1 MLKLL
6 KATAT
11 DLCMRMLPVM
21 SLMVDVLV
29 AGGDSPR
36 NYSGRWCSLLQRS
49 VMCLVPSVDV
59 FPHVL

>member
-1 MLKLL
+1 VLELL
-6 KATAT
+6 EATAT
-11 DLCMRMLPVM
+11 DLCMWLLPVM

-36 NYSGRWCSLLQRS
+36 NYSVRWCSLLQCS
-49 VMCLVPSVDV
+49 VMCSVPSVVV